1 MEEEQLGHWTPS
13 LAGQPRSQAPATT
26 SRGGTAGALLR
37 VVALVW
43 VPVLT
48 ELVMDGA
55 LLQVTALCYG
65 GRGAPTHRGHAPMRP
80 APRTTCSHD
89 AGKGPYGLRRLQPVE
104 RLQPRHEERT
114 PVNCGLTM
122 RPGSVIVCSMQQ
134 PHGTDGRTRGEETE
148 RLRTMLDRTQTPR
161 TTIITVDAGN
171 RPIVDVPSQHHAIYS
186 LYRQPP
192 PDYHQG
198 QDAGRPAQR
207 SQSTMDAVWRDES
220 IVDTARTATMEQA
233 PGQDDD
239 RRPATLTPPL
249 LPEPDKVT
257 LTPQH

>member
-26 SRGGTAGALLR
+26 SRGVTAGALLR

-55 LLQVTALCYG
+55 LLQVTALCYS

-134 PHGTDGRTRGEETE
+134 PTVLTAERGEKKPSDCGLCSTALRRRELLSSLLTLET
-148 RLRTMLDRTQTPR
+148 DP
-161 TTIITVDAGN
+161 
-171 RPIVDVPSQHHAIYS
+171 
-186 LYRQPP
+186 
-192 PDYHQG
+192 
-198 QDAGRPAQR
+198 
-207 SQSTMDAVWRDES
+207 
-220 IVDTARTATMEQA
+220 
-233 PGQDDD
+233 
-239 RRPATLTPPL
+239 
-249 LPEPDKVT
+249 
-257 LTPQH
+257 